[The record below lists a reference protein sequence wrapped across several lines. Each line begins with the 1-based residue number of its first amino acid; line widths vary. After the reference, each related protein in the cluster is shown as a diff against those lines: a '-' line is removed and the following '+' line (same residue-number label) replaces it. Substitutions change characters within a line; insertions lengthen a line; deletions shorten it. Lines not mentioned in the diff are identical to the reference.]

1 MFKRLFLG
9 TTKIDFKDIGP
20 RFYKIFVVEMLIF
33 GAILI
38 ASLFGVLSLNL
49 SVDFTGGTTYQ
60 LNTDYSDSDIADV
73 LGNSILEVS
82 RYQTFENSNTLIFR
96 AVESSQENE
105 TEFLNYLGNKFD
117 VPTGEIDFQRVG
129 PTFGQDITEKGIRA
143 LVIFLT
149 IIALL
154 ISLRYE
160 YKYSL
165 IALVALLHDLLL
177 TFSIYVLIG
186 LEITPST
193 VIALLTI
200 LGYSLYDTV
209 ILFDK
214 LSDSQKAFKLNSLN
228 KDVLN
233 KTFNEVLMRS
243 INTSLTSAIPIIS
256 IIVIGNYLGIEGNLA
271 DFAIPLLI
279 GIVSGTYSSIFVT
292 VPFLS
297 KIIKSK

>member
-9 TTKIDFKDIGP
+9 TTQINFKEIGP

-38 ASLFGVLSLNL
+38 ASIFGVLSLNL

-60 LNTDYSDSDIADV
+60 LDTVYSDNDIADV
-73 LGNSILEVS
+73 LGNTILEVS

-96 AVESSQENE
+96 AVESTQNNE
-105 TEFLNYLGNKFD
+105 TEFLNYIGNKFD

-143 LVIFLT
+143 LVTFLT

-214 LSDSQKAFKLNSLN
+214 LSDTQKSFKLNNLN
-228 KDVLN
+228 SDVLN
-233 KTFNEVLMRS
+233 KTFNEVMMRS

-297 KIIKSK
+297 KIIKTK

>member
-60 LNTDYSDSDIADV
+60 LDTDYSDSDIADV

-160 YKYSL
+160 YKYSF

>member
-9 TTKIDFKDIGP
+9 TTNVDFQKLGT
-20 RFYKIFVVEMLIF
+20 RFYKIFIIEFVLFI
-33 GAILI
+33 AIILS
-38 ASLFGVLSLNL
+38 SLFGIFTLNL

-60 LNTDYSDSDIADV
+60 LSANYTETDINEV
-73 LGNSILEVS
+73 LGNDILQVS
-82 RYQTFENSNTLIFR
+82 RYQTFENSDNIIFR
-96 AVESSQENE
+96 AIESTQVIE
-105 TEFLNYLGNKFD
+105 TQLLNYLSDKFN
-117 VPTGEIDFQRVG
+117 VETSEIDFQRVG

-143 LVIFLT
+143 LVIFIT

-154 ISLRYE
+154 ISIRYE
-160 YKYSL
+160 YKYAL

-177 TFSIYVLIG
+177 TFSIYIVIG

-193 VIALLTI
+193 IIALLTI

-214 LSDSQKAFKLNSLN
+214 LKDSQRAFKISSLN

-256 IIVIGNYLGIEGNLA
+256 IIFIGNYLGIEGNLA

-279 GIVSGTYSSIFVT
+279 GIISGTYSSIFVT
-292 VPFLS
+292 IPFLS
-297 KIIKSK
+297 KIIKSN

>member
-20 RFYKIFVVEMLIF
+20 KFYKIFVVEMLIF

-60 LNTDYSDSDIADV
+60 LDTEYSDSDIADV

-160 YKYSL
+160 YKYSF

-243 INTSLTSAIPIIS
+243 VNTSLTSAIPIIS

>member
-9 TTKIDFKDIGP
+9 TTQIDFKNIGP
-20 RFYKIFVVEMLIF
+20 RFYKIFVVEIIIF
-33 GAILI
+33 AAILV

-60 LNTDYSDSDIADV
+60 LDSEYSVNDIADV

-96 AVESSQENE
+96 AVESSQDNE

-149 IIALL
+149 IIVFL

-160 YKYSL
+160 FRYSL

-177 TFSIYVLIG
+177 TFSIYLLIG

-214 LSDSQKAFKLNSLN
+214 LNDTQKAFKLNNLN

-297 KIIKSK
+297 KIIKTK

>member
-9 TTKIDFKDIGP
+9 STQIDFKEIGP
-20 RFYKIFVVEMLIF
+20 RFYKIFIIEIILF

-38 ASLFGVLSLNL
+38 ASLIGLFSLNL

-60 LNTDYSDSDIADV
+60 LDSEYSDNDIVDV
-73 LGNSILEVS
+73 LSNSILEVS
-82 RYQTFENSNTLIFR
+82 RYQTFENSNTIIFR
-96 AVESSQENE
+96 AVESSQQDE
-105 TEFLNYLGNKFD
+105 TEFLNYLSNKFN

-214 LSDSQKAFKLNSLN
+214 LKDSQKSFKLSNLN
-228 KDVLN
+228 REVLN
-233 KTFNEVLMRS
+233 KTFNDVLMRS

-297 KIIKSK
+297 KIIKTN

>member
-60 LNTDYSDSDIADV
+60 LDTEYSDSDIADV

-154 ISLRYE
+154 ISIRYE

-297 KIIKSK
+297 NIIKSK

>member
-9 TTKIDFKDIGP
+9 TTQIDFKEIGP
-20 RFYKIFVVEMLIF
+20 RFYKVFIIEIILF
-33 GAILI
+33 GVILI
-38 ASLFGVLSLNL
+38 ASVIGLFSLNL

-60 LNTDYSDSDIADV
+60 LDSEYSDNDIADV

-82 RYQTFENSNTLIFR
+82 RYQTFENSNTIIFR
-96 AVESSQENE
+96 AVESSQQDE
-105 TEFLNYLGNKFD
+105 TEFLNYLSNKFN

-214 LSDSQKAFKLNSLN
+214 LKDSQKSFKLSNLN
-228 KDVLN
+228 REVLN
-233 KTFNEVLMRS
+233 KTFNDVLMRS

-297 KIIKSK
+297 KIIKTN

>member
-9 TTKIDFKDIGP
+9 STQIDFKEIAP
-20 RFYKIFVVEMLIF
+20 RFYKIFIIEIILF

-38 ASLFGVLSLNL
+38 ASLIGLFSLNL

-60 LNTDYSDSDIADV
+60 LDSEYSDNDIADV

-82 RYQTFENSNTLIFR
+82 RYQTFENSNTIIFR
-96 AVESSQENE
+96 AVESSQQDE
-105 TEFLNYLGNKFD
+105 TEFLNYLSNKFN

-214 LSDSQKAFKLNSLN
+214 LKDSQKSFKLSNLN
-228 KDVLN
+228 REVLN

-297 KIIKSK
+297 KIIKTN

>member
-20 RFYKIFVVEMLIF
+20 RFYKLFVVEMLIF

-60 LNTDYSDSDIADV
+60 LNTEYSDSDIADV

-160 YKYSL
+160 YKYSF

>member
-1 MFKRLFLG
+1 MFKKLFLG
-9 TTKIDFKDIGP
+9 TTEINFKMLGTT
-20 RFYKIFVVEMLIF
+20 FYKIFIVETIIF
-33 GAILI
+33 IAILV
-38 ASLFGVLSLNL
+38 ASLTGILNMNL

-60 LNTDYSDSDIADV
+60 LDTIYTDDDISDV
-73 LGNSILEVS
+73 LTNTILEVS
-82 RYQTFENSNTLIFR
+82 RYQTFENSNTIIFR
-96 AVESSQENE
+96 AIESTQENE
-105 TEFLNYLGNKFD
+105 TQFLNYLANKF
-117 VPTGEIDFQRVG
+117 EILPNEIEFQRVG

-143 LVIFLT
+143 LVIFLSL
-149 IIALL
+149 IALL
-154 ISLRYE
+154 ISFRYE
-160 YKYSL
+160 YRYSL

-214 LSDSQKAFKLNSLN
+214 LKDTQKSFKISNLN

-297 KIIKSK
+297 KIIKT

>member
-9 TTKIDFKDIGP
+9 TTNIDFKNLGSK
-20 RFYKIFVVEMLIF
+20 FYKVFIIEFILF
-33 GAILI
+33 GAIILSSI
-38 ASLFGVLSLNL
+38 FGLLSLNL

-60 LNTDYSDSDIADV
+60 LSTTYTENDINDV
-73 LGNSILEVS
+73 LNNNILQVS
-82 RYQTFENSNTLIFR
+82 RYQTFENSDTIIFR
-96 AVESSQENE
+96 AIESTQEIE
-105 TEFLNYLGNKFD
+105 TQLLNYLSDKFNVD
-117 VPTGEIDFQRVG
+117 ASEIDFQRVG

-143 LVIFLT
+143 LVIFIT

-154 ISLRYE
+154 ISIRYE
-160 YKYSL
+160 YKYAF

-177 TFSIYVLIG
+177 TFSIYIVIG

-193 VIALLTI
+193 IIALLTI

-214 LSDSQKAFKLNSLN
+214 LKDSQRTFKIATLNR
-228 KDVLN
+228 DVLN

-256 IIVIGNYLGIEGNLA
+256 IIFIGNYLGIEGNLS

-297 KIIKSK
+297 KIIKTN

>member
-82 RYQTFENSNTLIFR
+82 RYQTFENSNTIIFR

-165 IALVALLHDLLL
+165 IALVALLHDLLI

>member
-20 RFYKIFVVEMLIF
+20 RFYKIFVVEMLLF

-38 ASLFGVLSLNL
+38 ATLFGVLSLNL

-60 LNTDYSDSDIADV
+60 LNTEYSDSEIADV

-160 YKYSL
+160 YKYSF

>member
-9 TTKIDFKDIGP
+9 TTQIDFKVIGP
-20 RFYKIFVVEMLIF
+20 RFYKIFIVEMIIF

-60 LNTDYSDSDIADV
+60 LDTEYSDNDIADV
-73 LGNSILEVS
+73 LDNSILEVS

-105 TEFLNYLGNKFD
+105 TAFLNYLGNKFD

-149 IIALL
+149 IIALI

-160 YKYSL
+160 YRYSL

-214 LSDSQKAFKLNSLN
+214 LSDSQKAFKLNNLN

-297 KIIKSK
+297 KIIKTK

>member
-9 TTKIDFKDIGP
+9 TTKINFEDIGP

-60 LNTDYSDSDIADV
+60 LNTEYSDSDIADV

>member
-9 TTKIDFKDIGP
+9 STQIDFKNVGQ
-20 RFYKIFVVEMLIF
+20 RFYKIFVVEMVIF
-33 GAILI
+33 GAILS
-38 ASLFGVLSLNL
+38 ASLFGMLSLNL

-60 LNTDYSDSDIADV
+60 LDAEYSDNDIADV

-96 AVESSQENE
+96 AIESSQDNE
-105 TEFLNYLGNKFD
+105 TKFLNYLGNKFD

-160 YKYSL
+160 YKYSF

-214 LSDSQKAFKLNSLN
+214 LSDTQKAFKLNNLN

-256 IIVIGNYLGIEGNLA
+256 IIVVGNYLGIEGNLA

-297 KIIKSK
+297 KIIKTK

>member
-60 LNTDYSDSDIADV
+60 LDTEYSDSDIADV

-214 LSDSQKAFKLNSLN
+214 LSDSQKAFKLNRLN

>member
-9 TTKIDFKDIGP
+9 TTKIDFQDLGSK
-20 RFYKIFVVEMLIF
+20 FYKVFVIEFILFIAIILGSIF
-33 GAILI
+33 GI
-38 ASLFGVLSLNL
+38 LSLNL

-60 LNTDYSDSDIADV
+60 LSTSYTETDINDV
-73 LGNSILEVS
+73 LNNDILQVS
-82 RYQTFENSNTLIFR
+82 RYQTFENSDTIIFR
-96 AVESSQENE
+96 AIESTQEIE
-105 TEFLNYLGNKFD
+105 TELLNYVSEKFNVD
-117 VPTGEIDFQRVG
+117 TSEIDFQRVG

-143 LVIFLT
+143 LVIFIA

-154 ISLRYE
+154 ISIRYE
-160 YKYSL
+160 YKYAF
-165 IALVALLHDLLL
+165 IALIALLHDLLL
-177 TFSIYVLIG
+177 TFSIYIVIG

-193 VIALLTI
+193 IIALLTI

-214 LSDSQKAFKLNSLN
+214 LKDSQRTFKIATLNRE
-228 KDVLN
+228 VLN

-256 IIVIGNYLGIEGNLA
+256 IIFLGNYLGIEGNLS

-279 GIVSGTYSSIFVT
+279 GIISGTYSSIFVT

-297 KIIKSK
+297 KIIKTN

>member
-9 TTKIDFKDIGP
+9 TTNVDFQKLGS
-20 RFYKIFVVEMLIF
+20 RFYKIFIIEF
-33 GAILI
+33 ILFI
-38 ASLFGVLSLNL
+38 TIILSSLFGIFTLNL

-60 LNTDYSDSDIADV
+60 LSTTYTDNDINDV
-73 LGNSILEVS
+73 LNNDILQVS
-82 RYQTFENSNTLIFR
+82 RYQTFENSNTIIFR
-96 AVESSQENE
+96 AIESSQEIE
-105 TEFLNYLGNKFD
+105 TDLLNYLSDKFN
-117 VPTGEIDFQRVG
+117 VATSEIDFQRVG

-143 LVIFLT
+143 LVIFIT

-154 ISLRYE
+154 ISIRYE
-160 YKYSL
+160 YKYAF

-177 TFSIYVLIG
+177 TFSIYIVIG

-214 LSDSQKAFKLNSLN
+214 LKDSQRTFKIATLN
-228 KDVLN
+228 KEVLN

-256 IIVIGNYLGIEGNLA
+256 IIFIGNYLGIEGNLS

-279 GIVSGTYSSIFVT
+279 GIISGTYSSIFVT

-297 KIIKSK
+297 KIIKTN

>member
-9 TTKIDFKDIGP
+9 TTKIDFKDIGS

-60 LNTDYSDSDIADV
+60 LDTEYSDSDIADV

>member
-20 RFYKIFVVEMLIF
+20 RFYKIFIVEMLIF

-60 LNTDYSDSDIADV
+60 LDTEYSDSDIADV

>member
-60 LNTDYSDSDIADV
+60 LDTEYSDSDIADV
-73 LGNSILEVS
+73 LGKSILEVS

>member
-1 MFKRLFLG
+1 MFKKLFLG
-9 TTKIDFKDIGP
+9 TTKIDFQNLGD
-20 RFYKIFVVEMLIF
+20 RFYKIFIIEFILFVAIIVGSVIGIF
-33 GAILI
+33 
-38 ASLFGVLSLNL
+38 SLNL

-60 LNTDYSDSDIADV
+60 LSTDYTETDINDV
-73 LGNSILEVS
+73 LNNNILQVS
-82 RYQTFENSNTLIFR
+82 RYQTFENSDTIIFR
-96 AVESSQENE
+96 AIESTQSIE
-105 TEFLNYLGNKFD
+105 TELLNYLSNKFNVD
-117 VPTGEIDFQRVG
+117 TSEIDFQRVG

-143 LVIFLT
+143 LVIFIT

-154 ISLRYE
+154 ISIRYE
-160 YKYSL
+160 YKYAF
-165 IALVALLHDLLL
+165 IALIALLHDLLL
-177 TFSIYVLIG
+177 TFSIYIVIG

-193 VIALLTI
+193 IIALLTI

-214 LSDSQKAFKLNSLN
+214 LKDSQRTFKIASLN
-228 KDVLN
+228 REVLN

-256 IIVIGNYLGIEGNLA
+256 IIFIGNYLGIEGNLS

-297 KIIKSK
+297 KIIKTN

>member
-1 MFKRLFLG
+1 MFKKLFLG
-9 TTKIDFKDIGP
+9 TTKIDFQNLGD
-20 RFYKIFVVEMLIF
+20 RFYKIFIIEFILFVAIIF
-33 GAILI
+33 GSVIGI
-38 ASLFGVLSLNL
+38 FSLNL

-60 LNTDYSDSDIADV
+60 LSTDYTENDINDV
-73 LGNSILEVS
+73 LNNNILQVS
-82 RYQTFENSNTLIFR
+82 RYQTFENSDTIIFR
-96 AVESSQENE
+96 AIESSQSIE
-105 TEFLNYLGNKFD
+105 TELLNYLSNKFNVD
-117 VPTGEIDFQRVG
+117 TSEIDFQRVG

-143 LVIFLT
+143 LVIFIT

-154 ISLRYE
+154 ISIRYE
-160 YKYSL
+160 YKYAL

-177 TFSIYVLIG
+177 TFSIYIVIA

-193 VIALLTI
+193 IIALLTI

-214 LSDSQKAFKLNSLN
+214 LKDSQRTFKIASLN
-228 KDVLN
+228 REVLN

-256 IIVIGNYLGIEGNLA
+256 IIFIGNYLGIEGNLS

-297 KIIKSK
+297 KIIKTN

>member
-60 LNTDYSDSDIADV
+60 LDTEYSDSDIADV
-73 LGNSILEVS
+73 IGNSILEVS

-279 GIVSGTYSSIFVT
+279 GLVSGTYSSIFVT

>member
-60 LNTDYSDSDIADV
+60 LDTEYSDSDIADV

-214 LSDSQKAFKLNSLN
+214 LSDSQKVFKLNSLN

-297 KIIKSK
+297 KIIKTK

>member
-60 LNTDYSDSDIADV
+60 LDTEYSDSDIADV

-160 YKYSL
+160 YRYSF

-233 KTFNEVLMRS
+233 KTFNEVMMRS

>member
-9 TTKIDFKDIGP
+9 TTQIDFKEIGP
-20 RFYKIFVVEMLIF
+20 KFYKVFIIEIILF
-33 GAILI
+33 GVILI
-38 ASLFGVLSLNL
+38 ASVIGLFSLNL

-60 LNTDYSDSDIADV
+60 LDSEYSDNDIADV

-82 RYQTFENSNTLIFR
+82 RYQTFENSNTIIFR
-96 AVESSQENE
+96 AVESSQQNE
-105 TEFLNYLGNKFD
+105 TEFLNYLSNKFN

-214 LSDSQKAFKLNSLN
+214 LKDSQKSFKLSNLN
-228 KDVLN
+228 REVLN
-233 KTFNEVLMRS
+233 KTFNDVLMRS

-297 KIIKSK
+297 KIIKTN